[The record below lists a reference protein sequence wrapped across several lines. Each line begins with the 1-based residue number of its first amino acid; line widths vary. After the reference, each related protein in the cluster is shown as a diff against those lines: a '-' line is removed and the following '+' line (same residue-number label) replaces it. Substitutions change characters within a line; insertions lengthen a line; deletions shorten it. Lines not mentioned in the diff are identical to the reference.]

1 MSEQF
6 DEIFDVLVIGSGC
19 GGLTAALTA
28 DISNPAKVLVIE
40 KSHLIGG
47 TSATSGGV
55 IWIPDNHLGKEKG
68 AQDSISEAKDYLKA
82 TIPADE
88 FNEPL
93 IDAYLDQGPKMV
105 KFMQDHTDARYTS
118 LEHYPDYFQDA
129 PGVKLGNRALEPLPV
144 SADVLGDD
152 VDNLHP
158 SGPQT
163 IVFGRYGV
171 NFEESHAFTTQSP
184 GWFRLFAKI
193 FLTYWLDFSWR
204 IKRKR
209 SRRLAFGAASVTR
222 LFASV
227 KKRNIPIWRSAE
239 LKEFILGDNRVIGAV
254 IHKDGRLIKVQARR
268 GVIVASGGFGQNQ
281 EMREKYLPKPTN
293 SDWGCE
299 PKTNTGDPIKAAEAI
314 GAQLKFMDKAWWV
327 TTVKAPNEEFPRL
340 SEVEKSLPG
349 NYTVNK
355 SGKRFA
361 NESQNYLTFML
372 EVLDKEKKG
381 ESCAPMYM
389 IFDANHRKNYPVGPL
404 MPGKFFPDK
413 LIKIIHK
420 DWFESDFLTTANTI
434 EELAIQTGIDSEA
447 LQSTVERVNNFSA
460 TGKDLDFQRGD
471 NERDRFSGDPSL
483 LNPCLGPI
491 DKAPF
496 YAMRIDPGEFA
507 TCGGMAINEYG
518 QVLNNDN
525 QAIAGLYATGN
536 CTPALLTT
544 YPGPGATIGPA
555 MTFGFIAGK
564 HISGSNAL

>member
-184 GWFRLFAKI
+184 GWFQLFAKI

-222 LFASV
+222 LFASI

-281 EMREKYLPKPTN
+281 EMREKYLPKPT
-293 SDWGCE
+293 
-299 PKTNTGDPIKAAEAI
+299 
-314 GAQLKFMDKAWWV
+314 
-327 TTVKAPNEEFPRL
+327 
-340 SEVEKSLPG
+340 
-349 NYTVNK
+349 
-355 SGKRFA
+355 
-361 NESQNYLTFML
+361 
-372 EVLDKEKKG
+372 
-381 ESCAPMYM
+381 
-389 IFDANHRKNYPVGPL
+389 
-404 MPGKFFPDK
+404 
-413 LIKIIHK
+413 
-420 DWFESDFLTTANTI
+420 
-434 EELAIQTGIDSEA
+434 
-447 LQSTVERVNNFSA
+447 
-460 TGKDLDFQRGD
+460 
-471 NERDRFSGDPSL
+471 
-483 LNPCLGPI
+483 
-491 DKAPF
+491 
-496 YAMRIDPGEFA
+496 
-507 TCGGMAINEYG
+507 
-518 QVLNNDN
+518 
-525 QAIAGLYATGN
+525 
-536 CTPALLTT
+536 
-544 YPGPGATIGPA
+544 
-555 MTFGFIAGK
+555 
-564 HISGSNAL
+564 

>member
-222 LFASV
+222 LFASI
-227 KKRNIPIWRSAE
+227 KKRNIPIWRSAA
-239 LKEFILGDNRVIGAV
+239 LKEFILRDNKVIGAV
-254 IHKDGRLIKVQARR
+254 IQKDGRLIKVQARR

-413 LIKIIHK
+413 LVKIIHR
-420 DWFESDFLTTANTI
+420 DWFGSDFLTTANTI

-525 QAIAGLYATGN
+525 QAIGGLYATGN

-564 HISGSNAL
+564 HISGSNTL

>member
-389 IFDANHRKNYPVGPL
+389 IFDANHRKHYPVGPL

-447 LQSTVERVNNFSA
+447 LQSTVKRVNNFSV

-491 DKAPF
+491 DKPPF

-518 QVLNNDN
+518 QVLDNNN

-564 HISGSNAL
+564 HISGSNSL